1 MDKPEITYQT
11 ATAADVDDILTIFAE
26 VAPEVPTVGVI
37 EGTKEMVQR
46 LAGSGASSVALD
58 ADGKIV
64 GYALAGGDGNGGID
78 LVYLGVTATAR
89 GKGVC
94 SGIVDG
100 LKEHGVPITA
110 AVRHNNK
117 GLMAERFQHLGFEVL
132 EKQEEQTKFRWKP
145 DGQ

>member
-26 VAPEVPTVGVI
+26 VVPEVPTVGVI

-78 LVYLGVTATAR
+78 LVYLGVTAN
-89 GKGVC
+89 
-94 SGIVDG
+94 ILG
-100 LKEHGVPITA
+100 LRFSKSRRSRLSSAGSQMVSRSRAIFSSWVFHASPLTGQVYID
-110 AVRHNNK
+110 RHN
-117 GLMAERFQHLGFEVL
+117 
-132 EKQEEQTKFRWKP
+132 
-145 DGQ
+145 